1 MSSACK
7 QNGVTAIPRDPF
19 DAVPFIPEGVE
30 TREDSAGNL
39 QIRVERKLGRMR
51 TKVADWLGQDHSTKV
66 ALDEHGTF
74 FVRQID
80 GERNL
85 RQIVDAMVERS
96 SRERKEVE
104 EGVVIYT
111 KKLMVKN
118 MIALKVRRDAGSQIQ
133 NA

>member
-1 MSSACK
+1 MLK
-7 QNGVTAIPRDPF
+7 DPF
-19 DAVPFIPEGVE
+19 DAVPFVPEHVE
-30 TREDSAGNL
+30 MREDSSGNL

-51 TKVADWLGQDHSTKV
+51 TKVADWLGQDHSTMV

-80 GERNL
+80 GERDL
-85 RQIVDAMVERS
+85 RAIVSAMVEHS
-96 SRERKEVE
+96 GRERKEVE

-118 MIALKVRRDAGSQIQ
+118 MIALKVRQAAVS
-133 NA
+133 